1 MVYRELERGRRVSF
15 NVKLVAHSNFL
26 ASRLCHIDNDV
37 DITYVSVDTLSNNT
51 FAVYST
57 NWEPL
62 IVSIPWRKI
71 YWSNE
76 LIDEEKYE
84 TRALIGKSSYGM
96 TKNDLDQAVR
106 FCVTRAYLN
115 PVPEILRASK
125 NHLSNS
131 LPVNVIYASLY
142 EPTVQYLGFRLH
154 RLVYVAFFLL
164 LAIIITG
171 FGVAV
176 FGVRPIV
183 RLGAAAKKITPEDP
197 KTRLPINE
205 LPNELIYLAERIN
218 EAFDRLATALTSEQK
233 FTASAAHELR
243 SPVAGLVARLDT
255 LLRSENITK
264 DLKERIIKIH
274 KDAERLKRLSGQ
286 LLLLARLDRAA
297 SGETFPKEKIDL
309 NEIVADAVDFCR
321 ALAEQKN
328 ITIENNTAGKIFIE
342 GHEEW
347 LLRAVYNL
355 IDNAV
360 KYSFENSKITVNTN
374 VQNGNVILTIAD
386 EGKGVP
392 KEERE
397 KILERFYR
405 STNAKNIEGTGIGLA
420 IVYDVVKAH
429 KGKISI
435 DEKLDGAG
443 AVFTIVLPGKIS
455 GPLRKNEN
463 NV

>member
-1 MVYRELERGRRVSF
+1 
-15 NVKLVAHSNFL
+15 
-26 ASRLCHIDNDV
+26 
-37 DITYVSVDTLSNNT
+37 
-51 FAVYST
+51 
-57 NWEPL
+57 
-62 IVSIPWRKI
+62 
-71 YWSNE
+71 
-76 LIDEEKYE
+76 
-84 TRALIGKSSYGM
+84 
-96 TKNDLDQAVR
+96 
-106 FCVTRAYLN
+106 
-115 PVPEILRASK
+115 
-125 NHLSNS
+125 
-131 LPVNVIYASLY
+131 
-142 EPTVQYLGFRLH
+142 
-154 RLVYVAFFLL
+154 LVYVAFFLL